1 MRYKALAARPY
12 PNPLRGRVFRL
23 LVRLGVDVE
32 VPPELEGAA
41 TNDEVVAFLR
51 GRRPDLLVVPFH
63 AQRDRQDERTSG
75 LDLLARVR
83 AEIPELREV
92 PVFMPVSVYGRVAFE
107 AAWRAAPLDAVE
119 PLFEEDL
126 ADAAALPRL
135 LETLRRQHRPR

>member
-41 TNDEVVAFLR
+41 TNDEVVAYLR
-51 GRRPDLLVVPFH
+51 GRRPDLLVIPFH

-75 LDLLARVR
+75 LDLLTRVR

-92 PVFMPVSVYGRVAFE
+92 PAFMPVSVYGRVAFE
-107 AAWRAAPLDAVE
+107 ATWRVAPLDAVE

-126 ADAAALPRL
+126 DDAAALPRL

>member
-1 MRYKALAARPY
+1 MRYKAIAARPY
-12 PNPLRGRVFRL
+12 PNPLRARVFH
-23 LVRLGVDVE
+23 LVTQLGVEVE

-41 TNDEVVAFLR
+41 TNEDVVRYLQS
-51 GRRPDLLVVPFH
+51 RRPDLLVVPFH

-75 LDLLARVR
+75 LDLVSRVR
-83 AEIPELREV
+83 ADIPELSKV
-92 PVFMPVSVYGRVAFE
+92 PVFMPVSVFGRVAFE

-126 ADAAALPRL
+126 EGVSSLPRL